1 MPWVFA
7 LTYLGF
13 ILGENWDR
21 IGYYLHYL
29 DYAVAL
35 AFIVGA
41 VYLVFSLAFLIRGCN
56 WVGEGH
62 KEE

>member
-29 DYAVAL
+29 HYAVAL

-41 VYLVFSLAFLIRGCN
+41 VYLVFSLAFLIRRCN
-56 WVGEGH
+56 WLGEGH